1 MTMTLTEPRF
11 VCDETGNK
19 VAVVLP
25 IDLYEELVELLEQH
39 DDLKAIEEAMQDA
52 ERIPW
57 EQVKTELGVSG
68 EFRTGGPA
76 RPQANPR
83 SAQGP
88 HRCNDRFLAR

>member
-1 MTMTLTEPRF
+1 MTVTLTAPQF

-39 DDLKAIEEAMQDA
+39 DDLKAIEEAMQDS
-52 ERIPW
+52 ERISW

-68 EFRTGGPA
+68 
-76 RPQANPR
+76 
-83 SAQGP
+83 
-88 HRCNDRFLAR
+88 

>member
-25 IDLYEELVELLEQH
+25 IDLYEEVVELLEQH

-57 EQVKTELGVSG
+57 TQVKTELGVSG
-68 EFRTGGPA
+68 
-76 RPQANPR
+76 
-83 SAQGP
+83 
-88 HRCNDRFLAR
+88 

>member
-25 IDLYEELVELLEQH
+25 INLYEELGELLEQR
-39 DDLKAIEEAMQDA
+39 DDLKAIEKAMQNT

-68 EFRTGGPA
+68 
-76 RPQANPR
+76 
-83 SAQGP
+83 
-88 HRCNDRFLAR
+88 

>member
-1 MTMTLTEPRF
+1 MTMMLTEPRF

-25 IDLYEELVELLEQH
+25 IAVYEELVEQLEQQ
-39 DDLKAIEEAMQDA
+39 DDLKAIEEAMQDV

-68 EFRTGGPA
+68 
-76 RPQANPR
+76 
-83 SAQGP
+83 
-88 HRCNDRFLAR
+88 

>member
-1 MTMTLTEPRF
+1 MTVTLTAPQF

-39 DDLKAIEEAMQDA
+39 DDLKAIEEAMQDS

-68 EFRTGGPA
+68 
-76 RPQANPR
+76 
-83 SAQGP
+83 
-88 HRCNDRFLAR
+88 